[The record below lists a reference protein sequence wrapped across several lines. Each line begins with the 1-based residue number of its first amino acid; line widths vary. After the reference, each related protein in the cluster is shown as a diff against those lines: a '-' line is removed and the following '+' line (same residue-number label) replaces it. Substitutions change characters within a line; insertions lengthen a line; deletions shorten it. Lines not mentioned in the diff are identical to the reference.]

1 MLSLINLIE
10 DKNNG
15 YKGTLNDPNFSSN
28 INLFSI
34 KKLLNFNT

>member
-15 YKGTLNDPNFSSN
+15 YKGTLNDPIF
-28 INLFSI
+28 I
-34 KKLLNFNT
+34 KYRYSQLKIT